1 MSYLKLS
8 SQQSYEI
15 ATILYPH
22 FTVKEIKVQGGQ
34 SMVKPVFN
42 QDWLMVAFLN
52 PWDVLFAAGR
62 AGAEGGQD
70 RARPKLGQQAMSE
83 SADIAMEYSA
93 VEIYYT
99 SF

>member
-52 PWDVLFAAGR
+52 P
-62 AGAEGGQD
+62 
-70 RARPKLGQQAMSE
+70 
-83 SADIAMEYSA
+83 
-93 VEIYYT
+93 
-99 SF
+99 